1 LTKNVSHLLIFAI
14 RCPFHAFQQ
23 KKSSDFSFFSMLGI
37 HQKGWGKT
45 AMNAV
50 TIVIGSICILLIAY
64 RLYGTFI
71 AAKVLKLDDSNPT
84 PAHELEDGKDYVPT
98 NKWVTFGHHFAAI
111 AAAGPLVGPILAA
124 QFGYLPSLLW
134 LLIGAVIGGAVH
146 DIVVLFASMR
156 QDGKSLSEIAKKEL
170 GPVAGFCAGL
180 AMLFIITI
188 TMAGLSLVVLSAL
201 ERNPWGTFAVGI
213 TIPIA
218 MAVGL
223 YHKKTGN
230 LKIATI
236 VGFGL
241 IMAAIVWGPN
251 IQGTAL
257 GNFLTFEKS
266 TIAILLPVYAFFA
279 AALPV
284 WLLLAPRDYLS
295 TFMKIGVFAALII
308 GVFYV
313 NPAVQF
319 PAFTEF
325 VNGGGP
331 VIAGPVWP
339 FISITIACGAISGF
353 HAFVGSGTTPKMI
366 NRWSD
371 IKGVAFGAMLVECL
385 VAIMALIA
393 AVSLMPGDYFA
404 INSTPEKFA
413 TLGMETVHLDK
424 LSDEVGMDLEGRTGG
439 AVTLAVGMTYI
450 FTEIPIFEQM
460 ASYFYQFV
468 ILFEAVFI
476 LTAIDS
482 GTRVARYLIQ
492 DFGGAFF
499 KPLKRMDSVFAT
511 IFASALACFMWGY
524 LLFSG
529 DISSVWALFGVSN
542 QLMASIGLIIGATV
556 VLKIADKRRYMLTCL
571 IPLAYLYVTVN
582 VAGYWMVKNVYWNAA
597 SSGFSVLNGT
607 LSIIMLVLGFVI
619 LIASIQKWRQLWKYP
634 QDILVERA
642 AKGMI

>member
-1 LTKNVSHLLIFAI
+1 
-14 RCPFHAFQQ
+14 
-23 KKSSDFSFFSMLGI
+23 
-37 HQKGWGKT
+37 
-45 AMNAV
+45 MNAI
-50 TIVIGSICILLIAY
+50 TIVVGSICILLIAY

-71 AAKVLKLDDSNPT
+71 AAKVLKLDDSKPT
-84 PAHELEDGKDYVPT
+84 PAHKLGDGKDYVPT
-98 NKWVTFGHHFAAI
+98 NKWVAFGHHFAAI

-124 QFGYLPSLLW
+124 QFGYLPGLLW

-146 DIVVLFASMR
+146 DLVVLFASMR
-156 QDGKSLSEIAKKEL
+156 RDGKSLSEVAKEEL

-218 MAVGL
+218 MGVGL

-236 VGFGL
+236 VGFSL
-241 IMAAIVWGPN
+241 IMLAILLGPN
-251 IQGTAL
+251 IQGTAF
-257 GNFLTFEKS
+257 GDFLTLEKS
-266 TIAILLPVYAFFA
+266 TLALLLPIYAFFA

-295 TFMKIGVFAALII
+295 TFMKIGVFVALII
-308 GVFYV
+308 GVFIV
-313 NPAVQF
+313 NPSVQF

-325 VNGGGP
+325 INGGGP
-331 VIAGPVWP
+331 IIAGPVWP
-339 FISITIACGAISGF
+339 FVSITIACGAISGF
-353 HAFVGSGTTPKMI
+353 HAFVGSGTTPKLI

-371 IKGVAFGAMLVECL
+371 AKGVAFGAMLVECL
-385 VAIMALIA
+385 VAVMALIA
-393 AVSLMPGDYFA
+393 AVSLQPGDYFA
-404 INSTPEKFA
+404 INSTPEKFEA
-413 TLGMETVHLDK
+413 LGMETVNLAK
-424 LSDEVGMDLEGRTGG
+424 LSEEIGMDLEGRTGG

-450 FTEIPIFEQM
+450 FTEIPIFEKM

-482 GTRVARYLIQ
+482 GTRVSRYLIQ
-492 DFGGAFF
+492 DFLGDFI
-499 KPLKRMDSVFAT
+499 KPLKRTDSMGANIV
-511 IFASALACFMWGY
+511 ASALACFVWGY
-524 LLFSG
+524 LLYSG

-556 VLKIADKRRYMLTCL
+556 VLKIADKRWYMLTCL

-582 VAGYWMVKNVYWNAA
+582 VAGIWMVRNVYLNADSA
-597 SSGFSVLNGT
+597 GFNVLNGI
-607 LSIIMLVLGFVI
+607 LSIIMLALGVVI
-619 LIASIQKWRQLWKYP
+619 IVTAIIKWTNLWKIP
-634 QDILVERA
+634 QAELVERSKA
-642 AKGMI
+642 EVA

>member
-1 LTKNVSHLLIFAI
+1 
-14 RCPFHAFQQ
+14 
-23 KKSSDFSFFSMLGI
+23 
-37 HQKGWGKT
+37 
-45 AMNAV
+45 MNAV

-64 RLYGTFI
+64 RLYGTFM
-71 AAKVLKLDDSNPT
+71 AAKVLKLDDSKPT

-124 QFGYLPSLLW
+124 QFGYLPGLLW

-146 DIVVLFASMR
+146 DMVVLFASMR

-230 LKIATI
+230 LKVATI

-241 IMAAIVWGPN
+241 IMAAIIWGPN
-251 IQGTAL
+251 IQGTAF
-257 GNFLTFEKS
+257 GDFLTLEKS
-266 TIAILLPVYAFFA
+266 TIALALPIYAFFA

-319 PAFTEF
+319 PALTEF
-325 VNGGGP
+325 INGGGP
-331 VIAGPVWP
+331 IIAGPVWP
-339 FISITIACGAISGF
+339 FVSITIACGAISGF

-404 INSTPEKFA
+404 INSTPEKYA

-424 LSDEVGMDLEGRTGG
+424 LSEEIGMDLEGRTGG

-450 FTEIPIFEQM
+450 FTEIPIFEKM

-492 DFGGAFF
+492 DFGGTFF
-499 KPLKRMDSVFAT
+499 KPLKRTDSLWAN
-511 IFASALACFMWGY
+511 IFASALACFLWGY
-524 LLFSG
+524 LLYSG

-542 QLMASIGLIIGATV
+542 QLMASIGLIIGATI
-556 VLKIADKRRYMLTCL
+556 VLKIADKRWYILTCL
-571 IPLAYLYVTVN
+571 IPLSYLYVTVN
-582 VAGYWMVKNVYWNAA
+582 VAGYWMVKNVYWN
-597 SSGFSVLNGT
+597 SDNPGFSFLNGT
-607 LSIIMLVLGFVI
+607 LSVIMLVLGFII
-619 LIASIQKWRQLWKYP
+619 LVTSIRKWIELWKIP
-634 QDILVERA
+634 QKKLVELA
-642 AKGMI
+642 EKGAV

>member
-1 LTKNVSHLLIFAI
+1 
-14 RCPFHAFQQ
+14 
-23 KKSSDFSFFSMLGI
+23 
-37 HQKGWGKT
+37 
-45 AMNAV
+45 MNAV
-50 TIVIGSICILLIAY
+50 SIVIGSICILMIAY

-71 AAKVLKLDDSNPT
+71 ARKVLKLDDSKPT
-84 PAHELEDGKDYVPT
+84 PAHALEDGKDYVPT
-98 NKWVTFGHHFAAI
+98 NKWVAFGHHFAAI

-146 DIVVLFASMR
+146 DAVVLFASMR
-156 QDGKSLSEIAKKEL
+156 KEGKSLSEVAKEEL
-170 GPVAGFCAGL
+170 GPVAGFCTGL

-188 TMAGLSLVVLSAL
+188 TMAGLSMVVLHAL
-201 ERNPWGTFAVGI
+201 ENNPWGTFAVGI

-218 MAVGL
+218 MGVGL

-230 LKIATI
+230 LKGATI
-236 VGFGL
+236 VGFAL
-241 IMAAIVWGPN
+241 IMAGILLGPN

-257 GNFLTFEKS
+257 GELLTLEAS
-266 TIAILLPVYAFFA
+266 TLALILPIYAFFA

-308 GVFYV
+308 GVFVV
-313 NPAVQF
+313 NPDIQF

-331 VIAGPVWP
+331 IVAGPVWP

-353 HAFVGSGTTPKMI
+353 HAFVGSGTTPKML

-371 IKGVAFGAMLVECL
+371 IKSVGFGAMLVECV

-393 AVSLMPGDYFA
+393 AVSLQPGDYFA
-404 INSTPEKFA
+404 INSSPEVFQ
-413 TLGMETVHLDK
+413 TLGMEKVHLDE
-424 LSDEVGMDLEGRTGG
+424 LSEEIGMNLEGRTGG

-450 FTEIPIFEQM
+450 FTEIPFFEKL
-460 ASYFYQFV
+460 ASFFFQFV
-468 ILFEAVFI
+468 IMFEAVFI

-492 DFGGAFF
+492 DFFGEFY
-499 KPLKRMDSVFAT
+499 KPLKRVDWLPGN
-511 IFASALACFMWGY
+511 IFASALACFIWGY
-524 LLFSG
+524 LLYSG
-529 DISSVWALFGVSN
+529 DIGSIWALFGVSN

-556 VLKIADKRRYMLTCL
+556 VLKIADKRWYMWTCL
-571 IPLAYLYVTVN
+571 VPLAYLYVTVN
-582 VAGYWMVKNVYWNAA
+582 VAGYWMVKNVYLNPDAA
-597 SSGFSVLNGT
+597 GFSILNGV
-607 LSIIMLVLGFVI
+607 LSITMLCLGLII
-619 LIASIQKWRQLWKYP
+619 LITALKKWRELWKIP
-634 QDILVERA
+634 QAELLKQSA
-642 AKGMI
+642 